1 MPARLRRSLLA
12 LVASIAPLALTLA
25 ACSSDDNEAP
35 SGPLVFDPL
44 PPTSGNAGTG
54 GTGAGGTTGGTGG
67 ASSGTGGAAS
77 GSGGTGGV
85 APGCLDPSGCFS
97 ASCTPQSTEQ
107 FLNRC
112 TDSTCAPFDNAARL
126 PLFNGGNLPSLP

>member
-12 LVASIAPLALTLA
+12 LAASLAPLALALA

-35 SGPLVFDPL
+35 SGPSIFDPQ
-44 PPTSGNAGTG
+44 PPSAGNG
-54 GTGAGGTTGGTGG
+54 GTSGAGGTGGGTGG
-67 ASSGTGGAAS
+67 ANAGTGGAAS

-85 APGCLDPSGCFS
+85 APNCLDPSGCFS
-97 ASCTPQSTEQ
+97 ASCAPQSTDQ

-112 TDSTCAPFDNAARL
+112 TDSLCAPFDNAARL
-126 PLFNGGNLPSLP
+126 PLFNGGNLPPLP